1 MHKKIEQALID
12 KGLITQNQLSWALSR
27 KEVTGDKLSTI
38 FLNENIIDPI
48 KLAKVWAE
56 IYEISYI
63 DLEKEKMNKSLL
75 ERIPEN
81 AIRAYRFIPITL
93 KDGNK
98 LVIAVSDPSDSFAL
112 ESIKMVTGFDCEVR
126 VAARG
131 AIDRM
136 IASIHDSALAGQNQ
150 APLSL
155 ANVPLESLV
164 EDVNIEFVTD
174 TPDVLDL
181 GLANSKDDHTPVITL
196 VNKLIL
202 NAAKKRASDIHFE
215 VFEKNLTVKYR
226 IDGVLHEQL
235 QLERKA
241 HNAVVS
247 RIKVLANL
255 DITEKKMPQDGSFKL
270 KVDDMQVDFR
280 VSILPSYFG
289 QNVVIRILNQK
300 SIPLSL
306 NALGFE
312 DDMVNSFKRII
323 RRPYGLILV
332 TGPTGSGKTTTLYSA
347 MNSMDREHNKIV
359 TVENPIEFQIPGV
372 HQMQVN
378 INLHDE
384 TKSLTFAKGLRSIL
398 RHDPDV
404 IMVGE
409 IRDSE
414 TADIAIQA
422 ASTGHLVLS
431 TIHANTSLDVVGRFL
446 SLNVDRYL
454 FTNALNVIIAQRL
467 VRKICP
473 FCKEKSSLSKN
484 DAMAAGIDENKIRQF
499 TLYKG
504 KGCSSCSNTGYL
516 GRTAICEYIEID
528 DEIREMIDEKQSFVK
543 IRKTAVEKGM
553 KSLRQGCIEKV
564 LAGET
569 TIEEFIKTIGDVRK

>member
-1 MHKKIEQALID
+1 MQKKRIEKALIE
-12 KGLITQNQLSWALSR
+12 KGLITENQLSWALSR
-27 KEVTGDKLSTI
+27 KEVTGDKLSSI
-38 FLNENIIDPI
+38 FLNENIVEPV

-56 IYEISYI
+56 LYEAEYI
-63 DLEKEKMNKSLL
+63 DLDKEELNRSLL

-81 AIRAYRFIPITL
+81 AIRAYRFVPLTL
-93 KDGNK
+93 LDGDM
-98 LVIAVSDPSDSFAL
+98 LEVAVSDPSDSFAV
-112 ESIKMVTGFDCEVR
+112 ESIKMVTGFHCKIK
-126 VAARG
+126 VASRG
-131 AIDRM
+131 AIDRK

-174 TPDVLDL
+174 TPDVVDL
-181 GLANSKDDHTPVITL
+181 GLSNSKDDHTPVITL

-247 RIKVLANL
+247 RIKVLSNL

-270 KVDDMQVDFR
+270 KVDDVQVDFR

-312 DDMVNSFKRII
+312 DETVTSFKRII

-347 MNSMDREHNKIV
+347 INSMDRGI
-359 TVENPIEFQIPGV
+359 F
-372 HQMQVN
+372 
-378 INLHDE
+378 
-384 TKSLTFAKGLRSIL
+384 
-398 RHDPDV
+398 
-404 IMVGE
+404 
-409 IRDSE
+409 
-414 TADIAIQA
+414 
-422 ASTGHLVLS
+422 
-431 TIHANTSLDVVGRFL
+431 FL
-446 SLNVDRYL
+446 
-454 FTNALNVIIAQRL
+454 
-467 VRKICP
+467 
-473 FCKEKSSLSKN
+473 
-484 DAMAAGIDENKIRQF
+484 
-499 TLYKG
+499 
-504 KGCSSCSNTGYL
+504 
-516 GRTAICEYIEID
+516 
-528 DEIREMIDEKQSFVK
+528 
-543 IRKTAVEKGM
+543 
-553 KSLRQGCIEKV
+553 
-564 LAGET
+564 
-569 TIEEFIKTIGDVRK
+569 